1 MIKGYAGKIVRI
13 NLSTREVR
21 EEALPEGLALSFI
34 GGRGINSKILYDE
47 VEPEMEPLSP
57 ANCLIFGTGLLV
69 GTMAPACGRGVVTA
83 RSPLTNGHGD
93 AHSGGFWAPE
103 LKYAGYD
110 HIVIKGRAEK
120 PVYLWIHDEQVEIRD
135 ATHLWG
141 KLNDEVHE
149 AIRNELKDE
158 TVQILCIGPA
168 GENMVRSACIMHGS
182 KRSASRGGMGA
193 VMGSKNLKAIA
204 IKGRKGIQVAN
215 PEEFEEIATEIFS
228 RKSFYRD
235 MLTFMGTPFL
245 ILMEISQGASA
256 GTKNMQ
262 TSLFPEEKELTPAIY
277 HKKYLRRSKACFA
290 CGVRCG
296 RMYSI
301 TDGDFAG
308 LAGEG
313 PDWGVMLNLAVQPRT
328 TSWPAML
335 KADWLVNQYGMDAS
349 EVGMSI
355 AFAMECYQKGIL
367 TDEDTGGL
375 KLEWGDHRIV
385 LNLIEMIAKRE
396 GFGDILAD
404 GLKIAGEKIGGEAPK
419 YALTV
424 KGSNI
429 TSDVRG
435 RNGMLLGYVTSTR
448 GPDHLRGLVF
458 DGYPLKLLEEKFG
471 KEVTDPLGTQKA
483 PALKWMQDFSTLPD
497 CFGTC
502 KLQSVTEAMEDVYTL
517 QDYSRLYKAATGIEV
532 SEQYLMEVGERI
544 TNVERSFGVKVAGWS
559 RKDDTVPDRFFEE
572 SLDAGPHKGVK
583 VRREDLDLML
593 DDYYQVRGWDVKT
606 GVPTKEK
613 LKELGLNAAMQDLE
627 KLGRLGKKKGAH
639 Q

>member
-1 MIKGYAGKIVRI
+1 MIKGYAGKIARI
-13 NLSTREVR
+13 DLSTREIR
-21 EEALPEGLALSFI
+21 EEPLSENLALSFI

-47 VEPEMEPLSP
+47 VEPEAEPLSP
-57 ANCLIFGTGLLV
+57 ENCLIIGTGLLV

-93 AHSGGFWAPE
+93 AHSGGFWSPE
-103 LKYAGYD
+103 LKYSGYD
-110 HIVIKGRAEK
+110 HIVIKGKAQE
-120 PVYLWIHDEQVEIRD
+120 PVYLWVHDEQVEIRD

-141 KLNDEVHE
+141 KLNNEVHE
-149 AIRNELKDE
+149 AIRTELKDE
-158 TVQILCIGPA
+158 TIQILCIGPA
-168 GENMVRSACIMHGS
+168 GENLVRSACIMHGS

-204 IKGRKGIQVAN
+204 IKGRRGIRVAN
-215 PEEFEEIATEIFS
+215 PEGFEEIAADIFS

-235 MLTFMGTPFL
+235 ILTFMGTPFL
-245 ILMEISQGASA
+245 LMQEIGQGVSA

-262 TSLFPEEKELTPAIY
+262 TALFQEERELTPAIY

-301 TDGDFAG
+301 TEGDFAG
-308 LAGEG
+308 LWGEG

-335 KADWLVNQYGMDAS
+335 KGEWLVNQYGMDAC

-355 AFAMECYQKGIL
+355 AFAMECYQRGIL
-367 TDEDTGGL
+367 TAEDTDGL
-375 KLEWGDHRIV
+375 ELKWGDHEIV
-385 LNLIEMIAKRE
+385 LKLLEKIGKRE
-396 GFGDILAD
+396 GFGDVLAD
-404 GLKIAGEKIGGEAPK
+404 GLKMAGEKVGGEAKK

-424 KGSNI
+424 KGVNI

-458 DGYPLKLLEEKFG
+458 DGYPLQLIEEKFG
-471 KEVTDPLGTQKA
+471 SEVNDPLGTQKA
-483 PALKWMQDFSTLPD
+483 DALKWIQDFSTLPD

-502 KLQSVTEAMEDVYTL
+502 KLQSITEAMEDVYTL
-517 QDYSRLYKAATGIEV
+517 QDYSKLYKAATGIEV
-532 SEQYLMEVGERI
+532 SEEDLMKAGERI

-559 RKDDTVPDRFFEE
+559 RKDDTVPNRFFEE
-572 SLDAGPHKGVK
+572 PLDAGPNKGVK

-593 DDYYQVRGWDVKT
+593 NDYYRVRGWDVEV
-606 GVPTKEK
+606 GVPTKAR
-613 LKELGLNAAMQDLE
+613 LAGLGLSSVARDLE
-627 KLGRLGKKKGAH
+627 RLGLTGKNKSDHK
-639 Q
+639 

>member
-1 MIKGYAGKIVRI
+1 MIKGYAGKILRV
-13 NLSTREVR
+13 NLSTGEIRKES
-21 EEALPEGLALSFI
+21 LPEDLALSFI

-57 ANCLIFGTGLLV
+57 ENCLIFGTGLLV
-69 GTMAPACGRGVVTA
+69 GTMAPACGRGTVAA

-93 AHSGGFWAPE
+93 AHSGGFWSPE
-103 LKYAGYD
+103 LKYSGYD
-110 HIVIKGRAEK
+110 HLVIKGKAEK

-135 ATHLWG
+135 AGHLWG
-141 KLNDEVHE
+141 KLNNEVHE
-149 AIRNELKDE
+149 VIRGELKDE
-158 TVQILCIGPA
+158 TIKILCIGPA
-168 GENMVRSACIMHGS
+168 GENLVRSACIMHGS

-204 IKGRKGIQVAN
+204 IKGRKGIQVAH
-215 PEEFEEIATEIFS
+215 PEEFEKIAAEIFS

-235 MLTFMGTPFL
+235 ILTFMGTPFL
-245 ILMEISQGASA
+245 ILPEITQGLSA

-262 TSLFPEEKELTPAIY
+262 TALFPEEKELSPAIY

-296 RMYSI
+296 RVYSI

-308 LAGEG
+308 LWGEG
-313 PDWGVMLNLAVQPRT
+313 PDWGVMLNLAVQPQT
-328 TSWPAML
+328 TSWPALL
-335 KADWLVNQYGMDAS
+335 KAECLVNQYGMDAC

-367 TDEDTGGL
+367 SEEDTDGL
-375 KLEWGDHRIV
+375 KLQWGDYGVV
-385 LNLIEMIAKRE
+385 LKLIEKIGKRE
-396 GFGDILAD
+396 GFGDVLAD
-404 GLKIAGEKIGGEAPK
+404 GVKRAGEKIGRGAEK

-424 KGSNI
+424 KGTNI

-435 RNGMLLGYVTSTR
+435 RHGMLLGYVTSTR

-458 DGYPLKLLEEKFG
+458 DGYPLKLIEEKFG
-471 KEVTDPLGTQKA
+471 EEVTNPLGTKKA
-483 PALKWMQDFSTLPD
+483 AALKWIQDFSALPD

-502 KLQSVTEAMEDVYTL
+502 KLQSITEGMEDVYTL
-517 QDYSRLYKAATGIEV
+517 QDYTRLYRAATGIEV
-532 SEQYLMEVGERI
+532 GEDDLIKVGERI

-572 SLDAGPHKGVK
+572 PLDAGPHKGVK
-583 VRREDLDLML
+583 VKREDLDLML
-593 DDYYQVRGWDVKT
+593 DDYYQLRGWDVEM
-606 GVPTKEK
+606 GVPTKGK
-613 LKELGLNAAMQDLE
+613 LKELGLNYIARDLE
-627 KLGRLGKKKGAH
+627 KLGWIKRKDFKE
-639 Q
+639 